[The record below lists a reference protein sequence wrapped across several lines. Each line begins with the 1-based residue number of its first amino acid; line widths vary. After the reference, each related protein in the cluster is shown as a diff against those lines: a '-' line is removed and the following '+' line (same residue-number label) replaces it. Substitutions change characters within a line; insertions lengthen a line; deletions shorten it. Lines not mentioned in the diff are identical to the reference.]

1 MQGDLHDIGKNL
13 VASMLEGGGFEV
25 IDVTYEKMPAFMK
38 ERTQDYM
45 GTAKLM
51 GLVK

>member
-1 MQGDLHDIGKNL
+1 MVD
-13 VASMLEGGGFEV
+13 GGFEV
-25 IDVTYEKMPAFMK
+25 IDIGYDRIPAFMK